1 MVLIIASVPCFV
13 NDLLYQVNLLLLNNI
28 QEYLKYLL
36 GREEW
41 TSEEKE
47 WMLTYLDKADLS
59 ELEAVAA
66 ESFHADL
73 ATVRRELDRKL
84 SAGILEKIH
93 RRIQAP
99 RPSFMETVRMY
110 KTSIAAAALVIL
122 IAGAGYFLRQVFRNG
137 DRGGAEL
144 ARTGRGLE
152 IPAGIG
158 KMHQVV
164 TALRERKTV
173 ALPDGTQVSLE
184 QGSTLNYPDNFS
196 GKTREIYLQGEAFF
210 EVAANPLHPFIVH
223 TALIK
228 ATVLGTSFNVEAYPG
243 TQARVVV
250 VTGKVKVE
258 VAAKDKE
265 ERGVVVTPN
274 ELAVYYAL
282 PDRLEKQ
289 EAAEDAVFYQQ
300 RRNGRFTYEGARV
313 AKVVKDMQRFYHT
326 SLVLQGDVQNC
337 IFHGHFHTND
347 DLNKVLS
354 LIAIPLNAQVK
365 KDSTGNTYT
374 IYGGGCQ

>member
-1 MVLIIASVPCFV
+1 M
-13 NDLLYQVNLLLLNNI
+13 NNL

-36 GREEW
+36 GREKW

-47 WMLTYLDKADLS
+47 WMLTYLDKADLT

-73 ATVRRELDRKL
+73 ATMRRELDRKL

-93 RRIQAP
+93 QRVQAP

-110 KTSIAAAALVIL
+110 KTTIAAAAIIIL
-122 IAGAGYFLRQVFRNG
+122 IAGSGYFLRQVLRNG
-137 DRGGAEL
+137 EQGDREL
-144 ARTGRGLE
+144 TQTGKGLE
-152 IPAGIG
+152 IPAGSG
-158 KMHQVV
+158 NMHQVI
-164 TALRERKTV
+164 TAMKERKTV
-173 ALPDGTQVSLE
+173 LLPDGSRVSLE

-210 EVAANPLHPFIVH
+210 EVTQNPSHPFIVH

-228 ATVLGTSFNVEAYPG
+228 TTVLGTSFNVEAYP
-243 TQARVVV
+243 TTEARVVV
-250 VTGKVKVE
+250 VTGRVKVQ
-258 VAAKDKE
+258 VAARDKE
-265 ERGVVVTPN
+265 GRELVVTPN

-289 EAAEDAVFYQQ
+289 EAHEDAVFYQQ
-300 RRNGRFTYEGARV
+300 RRNGRFIYDGTRM

-326 SLVLQGDVQNC
+326 SLKLRGDLQDR
-337 IFHGHFHTND
+337 IYHGNFHTND
-347 DLNKVLS
+347 DLSTALS
-354 LIAIPLNAQVK
+354 LVAIPLNAQVQ
-365 KDSTGNTYT
+365 KDSANNTYT
-374 IYGGGCQ
+374 IY